1 MTTDHSTMHSRVI
14 PVFGVRKF
22 ARQLLIEIDELRSER
37 EVADAKTQ
45 RLSEIAHNLVA
56 DAKAIQTDHQQA
68 LKQLEALG
76 GLSIV
81 EMETR
86 KRDLAAEIEALN
98 GQLVRAKGEIDDAQ
112 RMVK

>member
-1 MTTDHSTMHSRVI
+1 MHSRVI

-56 DAKAIQTDHQQA
+56 DDQQA

-86 KRDLAAEIEALN
+86 KHACRICLCHL
-98 GQLVRAKGEIDDAQ
+98 
-112 RMVK
+112 